1 MVNPVP
7 FDALVIGGGL
17 IGMLTARELH
27 REGLRVAVVERQATG
42 GESTWAGGGILSP
55 LHPWRYPDAVN
66 ALATWSQAAYP
77 DLLAALA
84 EESGVDPEY
93 RRNGLLI
100 VDGFDPDEA
109 LAWAKRWQRELELVD
124 DRRVRELE
132 PSLGVE
138 VQTAAWLPTVG
149 QVRNPRLG
157 RALRRSLDN
166 LGVTVL
172 EYRPVTG
179 FVLQGERI
187 VGVETA
193 EGEIAAGAVV
203 VASGA
208 WSGTLLDGLGLAV
221 PVAPVRG
228 QMLLFH
234 AEPGVVSRILLDNAR
249 YVIPRRDGRV
259 LVGSTMENVGFDK
272 STTAEALA
280 ELRAAAARLVPA
292 LAHYPLERHWAG
304 LRPGSPHGIPYIS
317 PHPRIEGLFVNAG
330 HFRNGVVMGPASAR
344 LLANLVLGHE
354 PILDPSPYRL
364 SGNIDPDQPKP
375 S

>member
-7 FDALVIGGGL
+7 FDCLVIGGGL
-17 IGMLTARELH
+17 IGMLTARELR

-66 ALATWSQAAYP
+66 ALATWSQEAYP
-77 DLLAALA
+77 ALLTTLA

-100 VDGFDPDEA
+100 VDGFDPDVA
-109 LAWAKRWQRELELVD
+109 IAWAERWQRTLELVD
-124 DRRVRELE
+124 ARRTRELE
-132 PSLGVE
+132 PSLGVA
-138 VQTAAWLPTVG
+138 VQRAAWLPTVG

-157 RALRRSLDN
+157 RALRRSLDT

-172 EYRPVTG
+172 EHRPVTG

-187 VGVETA
+187 VGVETV

-208 WSGTLLDGLGLAV
+208 WSGTLLDGLGLGV

-234 AEPGVVSRILLDNAR
+234 AEPGVVNRILLDDAR

-304 LRPGSPHGIPYIS
+304 LRPGSPHGIPYIC
-317 PHPRIEGLFVNAG
+317 PHPRIDGLFVNAG

-344 LLANLVLGHE
+344 LLADLVLGRE

-364 SGNIDPDQPKP
+364 SGNIDPDQAKR